1 MAAFVESHS
10 PPDSVPTSLKAS
22 VLVQTTEEHSTSIH
36 HSSQNSLERV
46 NKQSMVLRTP
56 MAQTVIHAHYQR
68 GAIATLELRGSIFF
82 LSSLKIL
89 DEVRDVLM
97 IDAHGTGTPAQRR
110 R

>member
-1 MAAFVESHS
+1 
-10 PPDSVPTSLKAS
+10 
-22 VLVQTTEEHSTSIH
+22 
-36 HSSQNSLERV
+36 
-46 NKQSMVLRTP
+46 MVLRTP